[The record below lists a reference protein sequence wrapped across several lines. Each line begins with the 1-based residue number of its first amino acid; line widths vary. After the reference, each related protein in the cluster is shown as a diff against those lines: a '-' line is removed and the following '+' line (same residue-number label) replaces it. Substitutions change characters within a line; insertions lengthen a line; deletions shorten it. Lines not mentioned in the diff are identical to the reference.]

1 MNEKTL
7 KEELIYKG
15 KILNLK
21 KVDVLLDTG
30 VESVREIVEHKGAV
44 AIVVFKENKFLFVK
58 QYRKAFDEILTEI
71 PAGKLEEAENP
82 YDCALRELEEETGY
96 IAEDMELMQIIY
108 PTPGF
113 CTEKIYLYNASKI
126 KKGNVKFDVD
136 EDLTSEWIEK
146 EEVIKMI
153 SNGDIKDGKTI
164 IGVVLYTL
172 LL

>member
-30 VESVREIVEHKGAV
+30 VESVREIVEHKGDV